1 MTVEAALTASTS
13 PGDQRAGEGICRSG
27 RLRAD
32 ALWAGFWLGLAV
44 ALFLLSR
51 ENFLLF
57 HSLVE
62 LFTVAVAIAIF
73 TLAWNTRH
81 LVENS
86 GLLSIGFAYLAI
98 ALITVLHTLAYKGM
112 GIFAAEWGANLPTQ
126 LWVAA
131 RFIEALAWLSLPF
144 LLRRNAKAGQLA
156 LFWGGLC
163 LLMLLLIFFWR
174 IFPDCYLEGSGL
186 TPFKRVS
193 EYLVCLVLLIAL
205 LLLFRQRHA
214 FHGQVFRL
222 ISLALLAAIG
232 GGLFFAVYLDI
243 YGLTNVLGHY
253 LHGLSFLL
261 LYLALV
267 AAQLKRP
274 LDTLFRELDQERQ
287 RYATILHTALDGFLV
302 ADDQGRILTVNQAY
316 CRMGGYAEEDLLGRN
331 LAEFKVLEGPTAAG
345 TSWENLKEQGEG
357 RFEARHRRKD
367 GRSCDVEVSF
377 QYQPSEDGRLI
388 AFLRDITQ
396 QRQVEKLLHAR
407 LRLSQA
413 ATDLSLVDL
422 LARVMDEAEVL
433 TDSSIGFFHFL
444 EKDQQTLYLQ
454 AWSRSTT
461 AHFCRA
467 EGQGQHYPVD
477 QAGVWVDCVR
487 ERRAVI
493 HNDYKNLPHRR
504 GLPPGHAEVHR
515 EMVVPIFRDGLI
527 VAIFGVGNKREAYT
541 DEDVE
546 LVTSLGE
553 MAWDI
558 VLRQRAEEE
567 LRRSE
572 EWSRMQIELALDGI
586 LVGSPEGVITRANR
600 SICSML
606 GLSEAE
612 LVGRHISQLPFTQQS
627 LAEQPFRFDLLT
639 QGEIVT
645 RDRIL
650 VHADGTLVAVEMRSG
665 VLPDGTY
672 QSILRD
678 VTERRRARKL
688 LEEQADFTRRV
699 LDSTDAHIAILNQEG
714 KIIGVN
720 SAWSRFARENHGDN
734 PEKLGVG
741 ASYFCPWSL
750 ADGDTTAAAEA
761 FAGVRRAQRG
771 EVDSFELVYPCHS
784 PSAKRWF
791 TMRVLPLTGDP
802 GSVLVSH
809 TDITALK
816 ETEES
821 LSATLAEREVLIR
834 EVHHRVKNNLA
845 AIVGLLEM
853 QRRVLVDP
861 LSREILTE
869 LGGRIRSMSLIHEK
883 LYRSEN
889 LARIDFQHYL
899 TALTSHLCTSYGS
912 AQILCRSEAVG
923 VEMPLDLAV
932 PCGMIVNEL
941 VTNALKYAFPPEWTA
956 AGGNDA
962 GRIGVAI
969 SQEKGFYTLSVSDNG
984 IGLPFG
990 FDWTTANSM
999 GMVLIR
1005 MLGAH
1010 QLGGT
1015 FSLEQNG
1022 GLSVTLRFP
1031 IKRGRK

>member
-1 MTVEAALTASTS
+1 
-13 PGDQRAGEGICRSG
+13 
-27 RLRAD
+27 
-32 ALWAGFWLGLAV
+32 
-44 ALFLLSR
+44 
-51 ENFLLF
+51 
-57 HSLVE
+57 
-62 LFTVAVAIAIF
+62 
-73 TLAWNTRH
+73 
-81 LVENS
+81 
-86 GLLSIGFAYLAI
+86 
-98 ALITVLHTLAYKGM
+98 
-112 GIFAAEWGANLPTQ
+112 
-126 LWVAA
+126 
-131 RFIEALAWLSLPF
+131 
-144 LLRRNAKAGQLA
+144 
-156 LFWGGLC
+156 
-163 LLMLLLIFFWR
+163 MLLLIFFWR

-186 TPFKRVS
+186 TPFKKVS
-193 EYLVCLVLLIAL
+193 EYLVCLLLLIAL

-214 FHGQVFRL
+214 FHGLVFRL

-232 GGLFFAVYLDI
+232 GELFFAAYLDI
-243 YGLTNVLGHY
+243 YGLSNVFGHY

-274 LDTLFRELDQERQ
+274 LDTLFRELNRERQ
-287 RYATILHTALDGFLV
+287 RYATILQTALDGFLIT
-302 ADDQGRILTVNQAY
+302 DGQGQILSVNQAY
-316 CRMGGYAEEDLLGRN
+316 CRMGGYREEELVGLN
-331 LAEFKVLEGPTAAG
+331 LAEITVVKEPTAPE
-345 TSWENLKEQGEG
+345 TFWQNLQAKGEG
-357 RFEARHRRKD
+357 HFEARHRHK
-367 GRSCDVEVSF
+367 GGGLYDVEVSF
-377 QYQPSEDGRLI
+377 QYQPIDGGRLI
-388 AFLRDITQ
+388 AFLRDISARKQAEQLLRQSEKNLQAILDASSETIALLDRQGTIKVANQAMARRFATSVPELLGGNVFALFPPEVAERRQKLVAEVLSSGAPASITDQRNGRVLETTIYPVKKDNGEITRIAVYARDITQ

-407 LRLSQA
+407 LRLSQE
-413 ATDLSLVDL
+413 ATGLSLTDL
-422 LARVMDEAEVL
+422 LARVMDEAEAL

-444 EKDQQTLYLQ
+444 EKDQRTLHLQ
-454 AWSRSTT
+454 AWSRNTT

-477 QAGVWVDCVR
+477 QAGVWVDCIR

-493 HNDYKNLPHRR
+493 HNDYKTLPHRR

-515 EMVVPIFRDGLI
+515 EMVVPIFREETI

-541 DEDVE
+541 DGDVE

-558 VLRQRAEEE
+558 ILRQRAEEE

-600 SICSML
+600 SICTML
-606 GLSEAE
+606 GLGEAD
-612 LVGRHISQLPFTQQS
+612 LVGRHVSELPFTGQS
-627 LAEQPFRFDLLT
+627 LAEQPFRFDLLAL
-639 QGEIVT
+639 GEIVT
-645 RDRIL
+645 RDRTL
-650 VHADGTLVAVEMRSG
+650 VHADGSLVAVEMRSG

-699 LDSTDAHIAILNQEG
+699 LDSTDAHIAILDQKG

-720 SAWSRFARENHGDN
+720 SAWSRFARENDGDN

-741 ASYFCPWSL
+741 ASYFCPWSV

-761 FAGVRRAQRG
+761 FAGVRRALRG
-771 EVDSFELVYPCHS
+771 EVDSFELIYPCHS
-784 PSAKRWF
+784 PSVKRWF
-791 TMRVLPLTGDP
+791 TMRVLPLTGAP

-853 QRRVLVDP
+853 QRRILVDP
-861 LSREILTE
+861 ESREILTE

-899 TALTSHLCTSYGS
+899 SALISHLRTSYGS
-912 AQILCRSEAVG
+912 GQIQCRSEAVG

-956 AGGNDA
+956 AGNA
-962 GRIGVAI
+962 GCIQVAI
-969 SQEKGFYTLSVSDNG
+969 SQEKGFYTLAVTDNG
-984 IGLPFG
+984 IGLPPG
-990 FDWTTANSM
+990 FAWTAANTM

-1005 MLGAH
+1005 MLGGH

-1015 FSLEQNG
+1015 FSFEQHE

-1031 IKRGRK
+1031 AKRGRK

>member
-1 MTVEAALTASTS
+1 MCS
-13 PGDQRAGEGICRSG
+13 
-27 RLRAD
+27 
-32 ALWAGFWLGLAV
+32 
-44 ALFLLSR
+44 
-51 ENFLLF
+51 
-57 HSLVE
+57 
-62 LFTVAVAIAIF
+62 AI
-73 TLAWNTRH
+73 
-81 LVENS
+81 
-86 GLLSIGFAYLAI
+86 
-98 ALITVLHTLAYKGM
+98 
-112 GIFAAEWGANLPTQ
+112 
-126 LWVAA
+126 
-131 RFIEALAWLSLPF
+131 
-144 LLRRNAKAGQLA
+144 
-156 LFWGGLC
+156 
-163 LLMLLLIFFWR
+163 
-174 IFPDCYLEGSGL
+174 
-186 TPFKRVS
+186 
-193 EYLVCLVLLIAL
+193 
-205 LLLFRQRHA
+205 
-214 FHGQVFRL
+214 
-222 ISLALLAAIG
+222 ISM
-232 GGLFFAVYLDI
+232 V
-243 YGLTNVLGHY
+243 
-253 LHGLSFLL
+253 LSFLF

-274 LDTLFRELDQERQ
+274 LDTLFRQLDQERK
-287 RYATILHTALDGFLV
+287 RYATILHTTFDGFLIT
-302 ADDQGRILTVNQAY
+302 DGRGQILTVNQAY
-316 CRMGGYAEEDLLGRN
+316 CRMGGYSEEELVGQN
-331 LAEFKVLEGPTAAG
+331 LAEFNFFEGFTGTAA
-345 TSWENLKEQGEG
+345 SWHSLKEKGQGH
-357 RFEARHRRKD
+357 FETRHRRQD
-367 GRSCDVEVSF
+367 GTFGDVEVSF
-377 QYQPSEDGRLI
+377 QYQPREGGRLI
-388 AFLRDITQ
+388 AFLRDISGRKKSEQLLRQSEKNLQAILDASSETIALIDRQGTIVVANQAMARRFAVSVPELLGSDVFALFPPETAERRRQLIAEVLSSGQPTSTTDRRNGLVFESFLYPVVEDNGEISRIAVYARDITHQ
-396 QRQVEKLLHAR
+396 QQVEKLLHAR
-407 LRLSQA
+407 LRLSQE
-413 ATDLSLVDL
+413 ATELSLSDL
-422 LARVMDEAEVL
+422 LARVMDEAESL

-444 EKDQQTLYLQ
+444 EKDQRTLHLQ

-461 AHFCRA
+461 AHFCQA
-467 EGQGQHYPVD
+467 EGQGRHYPVD
-477 QAGVWVDCVR
+477 QAGVWVDCIR
-487 ERRAVI
+487 ERRPVI
-493 HNDYKNLPHRR
+493 HNDYQNLPHRR
-504 GLPPGHAEVHR
+504 GLPPGHAEVLR
-515 EMVVPIFRDGLI
+515 EMVVPIFRDELI
-527 VAIFGVGNKREAYT
+527 VAIFGVGNKKEEYT
-541 DEDVE
+541 DGDVE

-586 LVGSPEGVITRANR
+586 LLGSPEGVITRANR
-600 SICSML
+600 SICTML
-606 GLSEAE
+606 GLSEAD
-612 LVGRHISQLPFTQQS
+612 LVGRHISELPFTGQS
-627 LAEQPFRFDLLT
+627 LAEQPFRFDLLA

-645 RDRIL
+645 RDRTL

-678 VTERRRARKL
+678 VTERRQARKL

-699 LDSTDAHIAILNQEG
+699 LDSTDAHIAILDQEG

-741 ASYFCPWSL
+741 ASYFCPWSG

-761 FAGVRRAQRG
+761 FVGVRRAQRG

-791 TMRVLPLTGDP
+791 TMRVLPLTGAP

-853 QRRVLVDP
+853 QRRVLTDP
-861 LSREILTE
+861 ESREILTE

-899 TALTSHLCTSYGS
+899 TALISHLRTSYGS
-912 AQILCRSEAVG
+912 AQIQCRSEAVG

-956 AGGNDA
+956 AGGHDA
-962 GRIGVAI
+962 GCIRVAI

-984 IGLPFG
+984 IGLPPG
-990 FDWTTANSM
+990 FDWTAANTM

-1005 MLGAH
+1005 MLGGH

-1015 FSLEQNG
+1015 FSLEQHG

-1031 IKRGRK
+1031 NKRGRK